1 MFPLRLVRD
10 TDDVIRRQTYVI
22 ISNWRPSLIHRIGF
36 RDFPKTSESHPID
49 QKVNKNNK
57 RTLKLSNNMTPTV
70 RKSFLFSVKTVMYQ
84 IISEKQYACQSL
96 IALAR
101 SISLYIHPQH

>member
-1 MFPLRLVRD
+1 MFPLRSASD
-10 TDDVIRRQTYVI
+10 TDDVTRRQTYVT
-22 ISNWRPSLIHRIGF
+22 ISNWQPSWIHRIGF

-57 RTLKLSNNMTPTV
+57 TTLKLSNNMTPKA

-84 IISEKQYACQSL
+84 IILEKHACQSL
-96 IALAR
+96 IALAT
-101 SISLYIHPQH
+101 